1 MSDEEQIVAA
11 IRKIIRAVD
20 LHSRRLVDGHG
31 LTGPQLAVLQEVL
44 RLGPVS
50 PKALSQAVH
59 LSQATV
65 TGILQRLER
74 RSLICREPSPD
85 DRRSVLIAISPQ
97 GRSLLHAAPSLLQD
111 RFRDALSA
119 LDEYERQQILMTLQQ
134 VARLMGAESLPTAP
148 YLTRD
153 EIPAGEVMRDPYPE
167 AGPDGKT

>member
-11 IRKIIRAVD
+11 IRQIIRAVD

-74 RSLICREPSPD
+74 RSLACREPSPD

-111 RFRDALSA
+111 RFRDALST
-119 LDEYERQQILMTLQQ
+119 LDEYERLQILATLQQ
-134 VARLMGAESLPTAP
+134 VARLMGAEGLPTSP

-153 EIPAGEVMRDPYPE
+153 EIPTR
-167 AGPDGKT
+167 K